1 MKIYNISD
9 TQKFFR
15 QIASCEG
22 TVEILN
28 GTSAPLTLKTTEDKE
43 RIGLLARTYT
53 GGTLDGIEIKLHD
66 VRDCDRLCR
75 YLMEAA

>member
-9 TQKFFR
+9 TQKFFN

-28 GTSAPLTLKTTEDKE
+28 GQGVLMTLQTADDKE
-43 RIGLLARTYT
+43 KISLLAQTYT
-53 GGTLDGIEIKLHD
+53 SGTLNGIEVKLHD
-66 VRDCDRLCR
+66 PRDNDRMCR

>member
-9 TQKFFR
+9 TQKFFS

-28 GTSAPLTLKTTEDKE
+28 GAGMPLTLKTTEDKE
-43 RIGLLARTYT
+43 RIRLLAQAYT
-53 GGTLDGIEIKLHD
+53 SGSLNGIEIKCHD
-66 VRDCDRLCR
+66 PRDNDRMCR